1 MVGKSE
7 RKCLHSGSWSNVVPM
22 CDPVICENPAE
33 IADGTHSGKGK
44 DEFTYQ
50 SSVTYRCNGPSLSL
64 IGEPSIFCTENGTWS
79 ANPPTCKDIRC
90 PFPEIKDGQVTS
102 RIQPYY
108 RLGEQIT
115 FRCNFAFII
124 NGSNQ
129 VACGTDDNW
138 LPRHPECLKR
148 VSCPE
153 PEIKN
158 GNITQGVKER
168 FHSGLEVG
176 YSVFSS
182 VSFACHPRYVLV
194 GAKTSKCQKDIRW
207 SPNVP
212 TCKLRSSC
220 PEPEIENGIITHG
233 TKQHF
238 HFEVGYRL
246 HSSVS
251 FACNPGYVLIGQNT
265 SECQQDTRWLPDTPT
280 CKPRESCTEPALE
293 YGQVRRGKSEA
304 FKSGWEI
311 GYEVNASVTLQCNPP
326 HVMEG
331 SGEIVCGSDLKWHP
345 SVPTCVESCP
355 EPEVEHGYIT
365 HRNENLVPPGL
376 DSKSKVYESVSFE
389 CNPGYSRR
397 GARTIQCTPQLSWE
411 PAIPTCEAVKGPT
424 TSPPEGSARECEKVP
439 GGFAG
444 LCEAVEKR
452 AEQFCVGEEPEN
464 YKTILEMRK
473 LCLEIQKLQLEMNK
487 LQSCSVTSASA
498 AAAPALPAT
507 DLLPE
512 HGARQGRAEVQGAWR
527 LVLRLH
533 VRDVRQRRALPTSS
547 SSCEREKEA
556 ALATVAGALYCIALC
571 ALCSVS
577 VLAAGRGSPE
587 GGYGEEKEEDRRAL
601 PGRHPLLAELLL
613 LLPAG
618 RRGPGFSPLGD
629 CGIPPSITNALLK
642 EEYAG
647 REAFSAGSV
656 VSYECDQATG
666 YGKKPGMSDTITCL
680 DNSTWS
686 EIPTFCERTC
696 NSPTRFF
703 FAELQSEFTAMNLF
717 PVGTTVSY
725 DCRPGYRLTRGMPTS
740 ITCLQNLTWSVI
752 APFCERRSCGSPGE
766 LLNGGVDLDDNLF
779 GSTAKFYCNPGYQIV
794 GRSTRQ
800 CLSSGSWSNVVPTC
814 DPVIC
819 GSPPN
824 IEGGTH
830 SGSEKE
836 EFRYS
841 SAVTYSCTSN
851 ELTLIGDA
859 SIYCT
864 QYGNWSG
871 NPPKCKVVSCTDPV
885 VKNGRKISD
894 LRPPINTMF
903 AVQFE
908 CNPGFTLSGDSLI
921 KCDEN
926 SNWYPPVPLVKL

>member
-1 MVGKSE
+1 MAGCWLSQSAFMFRVMLAGALIPAARSDCGAAPHSPYAVPQERYFDFTSFPEGSIVAYECRPGYSKIHGLSNRIECGAASEWTIIPQFCERRSCGSPGELMNGYVQLDDALFGSTAKFACDKGYRMVGKSE

-345 SVPTCVESCP
+345 SVPTCVES
-355 EPEVEHGYIT
+355 
-365 HRNENLVPPGL
+365 
-376 DSKSKVYESVSFE
+376 
-389 CNPGYSRR
+389 
-397 GARTIQCTPQLSWE
+397 
-411 PAIPTCEAVKGPT
+411 PT

-473 LCLEIQKLQLEMNK
+473 LCLEIQKTAARNEQASK
-487 LQSCSVTSASA
+487 LQCNQRVCRSCAGAASYRLIA
-498 AAAPALPAT
+498 GAVKMLPQ
-507 DLLPE
+507 DL
-512 HGARQGRAEVQGAWR
+512 HA
-527 LVLRLH
+527 LRL
-533 VRDVRQRRALPTSS
+533 
-547 SSCEREKEA
+547 
-556 ALATVAGALYCIALC
+556 
-571 ALCSVS
+571 
-577 VLAAGRGSPE
+577 
-587 GGYGEEKEEDRRAL
+587 
-601 PGRHPLLAELLL
+601 
-613 LLPAG
+613 
-618 RRGPGFSPLGD
+618 
-629 CGIPPSITNALLK
+629 
-642 EEYAG
+642 
-647 REAFSAGSV
+647 
-656 VSYECDQATG
+656 
-666 YGKKPGMSDTITCL
+666 
-680 DNSTWS
+680 
-686 EIPTFCERTC
+686 
-696 NSPTRFF
+696 
-703 FAELQSEFTAMNLF
+703 
-717 PVGTTVSY
+717 
-725 DCRPGYRLTRGMPTS
+725 
-740 ITCLQNLTWSVI
+740 
-752 APFCERRSCGSPGE
+752 
-766 LLNGGVDLDDNLF
+766 
-779 GSTAKFYCNPGYQIV
+779 
-794 GRSTRQ
+794 
-800 CLSSGSWSNVVPTC
+800 
-814 DPVIC
+814 
-819 GSPPN
+819 
-824 IEGGTH
+824 
-830 SGSEKE
+830 
-836 EFRYS
+836 
-841 SAVTYSCTSN
+841 
-851 ELTLIGDA
+851 
-859 SIYCT
+859 
-864 QYGNWSG
+864 
-871 NPPKCKVVSCTDPV
+871 
-885 VKNGRKISD
+885 
-894 LRPPINTMF
+894 
-903 AVQFE
+903 
-908 CNPGFTLSGDSLI
+908 
-921 KCDEN
+921 
-926 SNWYPPVPLVKL
+926 

>member
-1 MVGKSE
+1 MARR
-7 RKCLHSGSWSNVVPM
+7 RKR
-22 CDPVICENPAE
+22 
-33 IADGTHSGKGK
+33 T
-44 DEFTYQ
+44 
-50 SSVTYRCNGPSLSL
+50 
-64 IGEPSIFCTENGTWS
+64 GE
-79 ANPPTCKDIRC
+79 RC
-90 PFPEIKDGQVTS
+90 PAAT
-102 RIQPYY
+102 
-108 RLGEQIT
+108 L
-115 FRCNFAFII
+115 C
-124 NGSNQ
+124 
-129 VACGTDDNW
+129 W
-138 LPRHPECLKR
+138 L
-148 VSCPE
+148 SC
-153 PEIKN
+153 
-158 GNITQGVKER
+158 
-168 FHSGLEVG
+168 
-176 YSVFSS
+176 
-182 VSFACHPRYVLV
+182 C
-194 GAKTSKCQKDIRW
+194 C
-207 SPNVP
+207 
-212 TCKLRSSC
+212 CC
-220 PEPEIENGIITHG
+220 
-233 TKQHF
+233 
-238 HFEVGYRL
+238 
-246 HSSVS
+246 
-251 FACNPGYVLIGQNT
+251 
-265 SECQQDTRWLPDTPT
+265 
-280 CKPRESCTEPALE
+280 
-293 YGQVRRGKSEA
+293 
-304 FKSGWEI
+304 
-311 GYEVNASVTLQCNPP
+311 
-326 HVMEG
+326 
-331 SGEIVCGSDLKWHP
+331 
-345 SVPTCVESCP
+345 
-355 EPEVEHGYIT
+355 
-365 HRNENLVPPGL
+365 
-376 DSKSKVYESVSFE
+376 
-389 CNPGYSRR
+389 
-397 GARTIQCTPQLSWE
+397 
-411 PAIPTCEAVKGPT
+411 
-424 TSPPEGSARECEKVP
+424 
-439 GGFAG
+439 
-444 LCEAVEKR
+444 
-452 AEQFCVGEEPEN
+452 
-464 YKTILEMRK
+464 
-473 LCLEIQKLQLEMNK
+473 
-487 LQSCSVTSASA
+487 
-498 AAAPALPAT
+498 
-507 DLLPE
+507 
-512 HGARQGRAEVQGAWR
+512 
-527 LVLRLH
+527 
-533 VRDVRQRRALPTSS
+533 
-547 SSCEREKEA
+547 
-556 ALATVAGALYCIALC
+556 
-571 ALCSVS
+571 
-577 VLAAGRGSPE
+577 
-587 GGYGEEKEEDRRAL
+587 
-601 PGRHPLLAELLL
+601 LLAGEV
-613 LLPAG
+613 
-618 RRGPGFSPLGD
+618 RGD

-885 VKNGRKISD
+885 VKNGRKISGFA
-894 LRPPINTMF
+894 PPYKYMF

-926 SNWYPPVPLVKL
+926 SNWYPPVPTCQVATTTPSTTLTTDGRSTTESIQTVPGIGKGSTASSVQTVPGINGPGSNVDLIVGILAALFCLVVVGVAVYVYKRNKEGVYDTNESSKDVPLNPNITPTSQSLESDKIVQ